1 MLSWKFVEGYFGT
14 RSKSFLLIF
23 NIATILAIGLLDYLT
38 GIEIIIAPFYLIPIS
53 CATWFG
59 SRARGLISSVLSV
72 MTIAASSF
80 MAGNKFS
87 HLLIDVWNL
96 LMYLAF
102 FVIFTVVLSFL
113 KKDLEERRRLIAEL
127 QQTLGQV
134 KQLSG
139 LLPVCSSCKKI
150 RDDNGDWK
158 QMETYISNHSE
169 VLFSHGICPEC
180 IERLYPEQYNT
191 LFDKQ

>member
-1 MLSWKFVEGYFGT
+1 
-14 RSKSFLLIF
+14 
-23 NIATILAIGLLDYLT
+23 
-38 GIEIIIAPFYLIPIS
+38 
-53 CATWFG
+53 
-59 SRARGLISSVLSV
+59 

>member
-14 RSKSFLLIF
+14 KSKSFLLVF
-23 NIATILAIGLLDYLT
+23 NIATLLAVGLLDYLT
-38 GIEIIIAPFYLIPIS
+38 GIEIVMAPFYLIPIS
-53 CATWFG
+53 CAAWFG
-59 SRARGLISSVLSV
+59 SRTYGLILSVLSV
-72 MTIAASSF
+72 LTIAAASF

-96 LMYLAF
+96 LMYFGF
-102 FVIFTVVLSFL
+102 FSIFTIVLAIL
-113 KKDLEERRRLIAEL
+113 KKDIDERRRLIAEL
-127 QQTLGQV
+127 QQTLGEV

-139 LLPVCSSCKKI
+139 LLPVCASCKKI

-158 QMETYISNHSE
+158 QMESYFSDHSE